1 MNELLQQIFNGLTIG
16 SVYTLVALG
25 LTVVFGILG
34 IAHFAHG
41 SLAMFGGYLTFVFS
55 TSMGLSFF
63 ASIAMA
69 MPVGAVMGMLIER
82 LAYRPV
88 RDAPHINA
96 FIIALG
102 LTMMLEGGNL
112 LLFGA
117 DQVIIQ
123 TPYQQ
128 VFDFGGIFVA
138 QLRMVVIV
146 TAVTLVA
153 VVTLLLLKTKTGKSV
168 RAVAQNRHAAVL
180 MGVNVNFVSS
190 VVFAIS
196 SALGVAAGALIG
208 ALLALAPGVGE
219 SFAVKG
225 FAVLILGG
233 LGSLPGAILGGLVL
247 GVSESL
253 AAGFLS
259 SAYKDVISFLIMI
272 LVLLV
277 MPQGLMGKK

>member
-1 MNELLQQIFNGLTIG
+1 MNEFLQQILNGLAIG

-123 TPYQQ
+123 TPYQK

-146 TAVTLVA
+146 TAITLVA

-168 RAVAQNRHAAVL
+168 RAVAQNRLAAVL

>member
-1 MNELLQQIFNGLTIG
+1 
-16 SVYTLVALG
+16 LVALG

-63 ASIAMA
+63 ASIALA

-128 VFDFGGIFVA
+128 VFNFGGIFVA

>member
-1 MNELLQQIFNGLTIG
+1 MNELLQQILNGLAIG

-63 ASIAMA
+63 ASIALA

-138 QLRMVVIV
+138 QLRLVVIV
-146 TAVTLVA
+146 TAVSLVA
-153 VVTLLLLKTKTGKSV
+153 AVTWLLLKTKIGKSV

>member
-1 MNELLQQIFNGLTIG
+1 MIELLQQILNGLAIG

-55 TSMGLSFF
+55 TTMGLSFF
-63 ASIAMA
+63 VSMALA

-82 LAYRPV
+82 FGYRPV

-112 LLFGA
+112 LIFGA

-138 QLRMVVIV
+138 QLRMVVMV

-153 VVTLLLLKTKTGKSV
+153 VVTLLLLKTKTGKSI

-190 VVFAIS
+190 VVFGIS

-253 AAGFLS
+253 AAGFIS